1 MPVKVQKRGMKYR
14 VVNSASGKIEKTP
27 LGEPRDGGGHASQA
41 KADAQVRGINSK
53 IKKKKR

>member
-1 MPVKVQKRGMKYR
+1 
-14 VVNSASGKIEKTP
+14 P